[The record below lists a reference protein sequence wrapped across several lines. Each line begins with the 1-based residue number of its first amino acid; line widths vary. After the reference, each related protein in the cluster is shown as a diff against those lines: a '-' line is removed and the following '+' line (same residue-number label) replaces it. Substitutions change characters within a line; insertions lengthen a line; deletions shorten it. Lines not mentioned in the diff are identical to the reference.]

1 MGLLQYDE
9 KKRFETEESSC
20 IERIYNFIYR
30 LSGNTE
36 VAESLTEGVIFRHC
50 DNRGDE
56 LFLLKQGWLDF
67 FNCYQGNEFEG
78 KEFIQRCLL
87 QLAPEPR
94 CALILRDVFGYSYR
108 QIAFVLDKVEPVV
121 VSLVSSGRREMTE
134 NNRILA
140 SL

>member
-9 KKRFETEESSC
+9 KKQFGAEESSR

-30 LSGNTE
+30 LSGSTE
-36 VAESLTEGVIFRHC
+36 VAESLTEGVFSRCC

-56 LFLLKQGWLDF
+56 LLLLKQGWLEF
-67 FNCYQGNEFEG
+67 LNRYKENVFEG
-78 KEFIQRCLL
+78 EGFIQRCIL

-94 CALILRDVFGYSYR
+94 CALILRDVFGYSYG

-121 VSLVSSGRREMTE
+121 VSLVSWGRREMRE
-134 NNRILA
+134 NNHILA